1 MNDNI
6 PLLTFIIPTI
16 GRPTLKRTIK
26 SLEQLNNKNWNA
38 IVIFDGISPNLQIK
52 DERIKIMMIE
62 KIGKIMINNE
72 THNSAGLV
80 RNKGIENVK
89 TEWIGFVDDDDIILP
104 TYLDDF
110 YNHLSKN
117 NPDVIIFRMN
127 DKDIILPP
135 LESTDFEICKVGIS
149 FCLKTSLIKN
159 ENFWFI
165 NSQFEDFH
173 LLYRL
178 RECQKKIIISEKINY
193 IVRPIILEYSL
204 PIYYINLDHRL
215 DRKELI
221 EKELNEYKLSFER
234 FSAIKNSFGILGCS
248 KSHLSLLKYA
258 KEQNFE
264 RILILED
271 DFTFLVSKEEFY
283 NEINQLLCVDFDV
296 CMISYN
302 TKILKDSEYPF
313 LKKVIDSQTMSGY
326 IVNKH
331 YYDILIE
338 CLEKSN
344 YYLEKTRIVSIY
356 ACDISIK
363 ELQKKDNWYQ
373 TTIRLG
379 KQRES
384 YSNIEN
390 KNVNY
395 NL

>member
-1 MNDNI
+1 MEL

-16 GRPTLKRTIK
+16 GRSTLKRTIN
-26 SLEQLNNKNWNA
+26 SLQQLTNKNWNA

-52 DERIKIMMIE
+52 DERIKIMEIE

-80 RNKGIENVK
+80 RNKGIEKVE

-110 YNHLSKN
+110 YNHLSN
-117 NPDVIIFRMN
+117 NPDVIIFHMN

-135 LESTDFEICKVGIS
+135 LDSTDFEICKVGIS
-149 FCLKTSLIKN
+149 FCLKTSLIKD

-165 NSQFEDFH
+165 NSQFEDYH

-178 RECQKKIIISEKINY
+178 RESHKKIIISEKINY
-193 IVRPIILEYSL
+193 IVRPNYFL
-204 PIYYINLDHRL
+204 PIYYINLDHRN

-221 EKELNEYKLSFER
+221 EKELNEFKFSFER
-234 FSAIKNSFGILGCS
+234 FPAIKDSFGILGCG

-258 KEQNFE
+258 KENNFE

-283 NEINQLLCVDFDV
+283 NEINQLLCIEFDV

-326 IVNKH
+326 IVNQH

-338 CLEKSN
+338 CLEKSC
-344 YYLEKTRIVSIY
+344 YFLEKTRIVQVY
-356 ACDISIK
+356 ACDIAIK

-373 TTIRLG
+373 TTKRLG

-384 YSNIEN
+384 YSDIEK

>member
-1 MNDNI
+1 M
-6 PLLTFIIPTI
+6 
-16 GRPTLKRTIK
+16 
-26 SLEQLNNKNWNA
+26 A
-38 IVIFDGISPNLQIK
+38 
-52 DERIKIMMIE
+52 IE

-80 RNKGIENVK
+80 RNKGIEKVE
-89 TEWIGFVDDDDIILP
+89 TEWIGFVDDIILP

-110 YNHLSKN
+110 YNHLSN
-117 NPDVIIFRMN
+117 NPDVIIFHMN

-135 LESTDFEICKVGIS
+135 LDSTDFEICKVGIS
-149 FCLKTSLIKN
+149 FCLKTSLIKD

-165 NSQFEDFH
+165 NSQFEDYH

-178 RECQKKIIISEKINY
+178 RESNKKIIISEKINY
-193 IVRPIILEYSL
+193 IVLPNYFL
-204 PIYYINLDHRL
+204 PIYYINLDHRN

-221 EKELNEYKLSFER
+221 EKELNEFKFSFER
-234 FSAIKNSFGILGCS
+234 FPAIKDSFGILGCS

-258 KEQNFE
+258 KENNFE

-283 NEINQLLCVDFDV
+283 NEINQLLCIEFDV

-326 IVNKH
+326 IVNQH

-338 CLEKSN
+338 CLEKSC
-344 YYLEKTRIVSIY
+344 YFLEKTRIVQVY
-356 ACDISIK
+356 ACDIAIK

-373 TTIRLG
+373 TTKRLG

-384 YSNIEN
+384 YSDIE
-390 KNVNY
+390 KKKCK
-395 NL
+395 L